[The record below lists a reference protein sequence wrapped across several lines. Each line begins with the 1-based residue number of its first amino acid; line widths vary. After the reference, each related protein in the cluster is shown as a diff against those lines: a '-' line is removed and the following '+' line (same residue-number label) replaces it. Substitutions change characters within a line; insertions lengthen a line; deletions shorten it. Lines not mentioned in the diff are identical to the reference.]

1 MFTSPKIKSHQSIMK
16 LSYLVLSLVLAC
28 GLAEAKAD
36 RLVIKGSDTLGAKLV
51 PQLAEHF
58 KAEHPGTTFDIAAEG
73 STTGI
78 AAIIDGTAE
87 IGMSSR
93 RAKSS
98 EVGAAASKGKNMKPT
113 IVAYDGIA
121 VIVNSANAV
130 KALTKKQVEQI
141 FTGDVQDWS
150 AVGGS
155 GGKISIYTRNTAS
168 GTYSDFKELA
178 MKKRDYAGGSQ
189 KMAGNE
195 QIAAEVGKNP
205 NGVGYVGLAYT
216 KAGGI
221 KVMPID
227 GVLPSNQTVHAKT
240 YPYARPTFYYTNG
253 EPSGLAKQFLDYT
266 IGSAGQRVV
275 AQVGFVPIK

>member
-1 MFTSPKIKSHQSIMK
+1 MKKI
-16 LSYLVLSLVLAC
+16 LLTLVIFGAAICLTR
-28 GLAEAKAD
+28 AD
-36 RLVIKGSDTLGAKLV
+36 TLVIKGSDTLGAKLV
-51 PQLAEHF
+51 PQLAEEF
-58 KAEHPGTTFDIAAEG
+58 KAQHPGTTFNIAAEG

-78 AAIIDGTAE
+78 AAIIDGTAQ
-87 IGMSSR
+87 IGMASR
-93 RAKSS
+93 PTKP
-98 EVGAAASKGKNMKPT
+98 EEFAAAKAKGVNFKET

-121 VIVNSANAV
+121 VIVNAANPI
-130 KALTKKQVEQI
+130 KGLTKKQVEQI
-141 FTGDVQDWS
+141 FTGDVTDWS

-155 GGKISIYTRNTAS
+155 GGKISIYTRNTSS

-205 NGVGYVGLAYT
+205 NGVGYVGLAYV
-216 KAGGI
+216 KAGGV
-221 KVMPID
+221 KVASVD
-227 GVLPSNQTVHAKT
+227 GVVPSVKSVQDHS
-240 YPYARPTFYYTNG
+240 YAYWRPTFYYTNG

-266 IGSAGQRVV
+266 IGSAGQKIV

>member
-1 MFTSPKIKSHQSIMK
+1 MK
-16 LSYLVLSLVLAC
+16 RIYLSLITIISLMGSAY
-28 GLAEAKAD
+28 AD

-51 PQLAEHF
+51 QQLAESF
-58 KAEHPGTTFDIAAEG
+58 KAQHPSTTFDIAAEG

-98 EVGAAASKGKNMKPT
+98 EVGAATAKGRNMKPV

-121 VIVNSANAV
+121 VIVNLANPV

-141 FTGDVQDWS
+141 FAGDVADWS
-150 AVGGS
+150 AAGGS
-155 GGKISIYTRNTAS
+155 GGKISIYTRNTSS

-178 MKKRDYAGGSQ
+178 MKNRDYAGGSQ

-195 QIAAEVGKNP
+195 QLAAEVGKNA
-205 NGVGYVGLAYT
+205 NGIGYVGLAYT
-216 KAGGI
+216 KASGI
-221 KVMPID
+221 KVVSID
-227 GVLPSNQTVHAKT
+227 GVLPSTKSVQDHS
-240 YPYARPTFYYTNG
+240 YSYWRPTFYYTNG
-253 EPSGLAKQFLDYT
+253 
-266 IGSAGQRVV
+266 
-275 AQVGFVPIK
+275 

>member
-1 MFTSPKIKSHQSIMK
+1 MK
-16 LSYLVLSLVLAC
+16 LTHIALTI
-28 GLAEAKAD
+28 GLALAATDARAE

-51 PQLAEHF
+51 PQLAEQF
-58 KAEHPGTTFDIAAEG
+58 KAQNPGTTFDIAAEG

-78 AAIIDGTAE
+78 AAITDGTAQ

-93 RAKSS
+93 RAKPA
-98 EVGAAASKGKNMKPT
+98 EVGAASGKGVNMKPI

-121 VIVNSANAV
+121 VIVNANNPL
-130 KALTKKQVEQI
+130 KGLTRAQVEQI
-141 FTGDVQDWS
+141 FTGNVTDWS
-150 AVGGS
+150 AVGGT
-155 GGKISIYTRNTAS
+155 GGKISIYTRNTSS

-195 QIAAEVGKNP
+195 QIASEVSKNP
-205 NGVGYVGLAYT
+205 NGIGYVGLAYM

-227 GVLPSNQTVHAKT
+227 GVMPSIQTVQGKS

-253 EPSGLAKQFLDYT
+253 DAQGVAKQFVDFTLS
-266 IGSAGQRVV
+266 GAGQKIV
-275 AQVGFVPIK
+275 ANVGFVPVK